1 MNWMIVLIFLIY
13 SFPMGVFGANF
24 IEENIANYNP
34 PTLTPSNTECFELSL
49 WRHTPSTTYKGF
61 LLMLVGF
68 A

>member
-1 MNWMIVLIFLIY
+1 
-13 SFPMGVFGANF
+13 MGVFGANF